1 MQLLAGAVVW
11 NLWPKLLAEQSG
23 RSRMNISVQL
33 NGTPIALP
41 SIEQHPVLSGH
52 AQCLLAV
59 RAAQA
64 GSDPADPPAEVSG
77 QWEEIW
83 LRRPMKLLGHLALTR
98 YPVPPRTESPS
109 HAITFMRHQPNWW

>member
-1 MQLLAGAVVW
+1 MFATRFDRDVTGTSILILDPQLGGGSPEKNVELLAEAVVW

-23 RSRMNISVQL
+23 RTRMNITVQL

-64 GSDPADPPAEVSG
+64 DSTP
-77 QWEEIW
+77 
-83 LRRPMKLLGHLALTR
+83 
-98 YPVPPRTESPS
+98 
-109 HAITFMRHQPNWW
+109 QPCR

>member
-1 MQLLAGAVVW
+1 
-11 NLWPKLLAEQSG
+11 
-23 RSRMNISVQL
+23 MNITVQL

-64 GSDPADPPAEVSG
+64 DSILQLAAEVSG
-77 QWEEIW
+77 QFDE
-83 LRRPMKLLGHLALTR
+83 RFGSGGH
-98 YPVPPRTESPS
+98 
-109 HAITFMRHQPNWW
+109 